1 MQIPLH
7 VQCVTGRQRP
17 ADPDEGAASHQATY
31 TGGILSD
38 EMGLGKTLQV
48 LATSWTLIQRGGRG
62 GKGLVRKVLV
72 VAPSSV
78 IANWGQEIK
87 KWLGIGVEYL
97 VLQPGKDAA
106 TQVRDTPHPV
116 RRCLAARSQS
126 MRCTGAF
133 EHVPTIWQPILRPSL
148 QLA

>member
-1 MQIPLH
+1 M
-7 VQCVTGRQRP
+7 QCVTGRQRP

-106 TQVRDTPHPV
+106 TQVRNAPLRV
-116 RRCLAARSQS
+116 CRCFAASSQS
-126 MRCTGAF
+126 MRCTGTI
-133 EHVPTIWQPILRPSL
+133 EHISTIRQPTLRSSL
-148 QLA
+148 RLT